1 MVVLIGAAFG
11 IALLAAVGQAVS
23 GFGFALISVPLLIPL
38 IGAPAAVAAA
48 TMLSFLLTL
57 GSSVQQRAHVQWRTV
72 AVVSATAVAG
82 MPFGLLALQ
91 LLAARWLSLVIGCTV
106 IVMVIVL
113 ARRTHG
119 PVRDRPVRDRS
130 VAAAGALS
138 GALLTST
145 GMNGPPL
152 VAALHGM
159 GLAPRPFR
167 ASLQAA
173 FVLQDAIAIVGFALV
188 GRVTGQALTAVAAGI
203 PGLVAGWLLGDLA
216 FGRMK
221 QETFRW
227 IVLAMLTATG
237 TVALVQ
243 AISG

>member
-1 MVVLIGAAFG
+1 MVVLIGAALG
-11 IALLAAVGQAVS
+11 IALLAAFGQAVS
-23 GFGFALISVPLLIPL
+23 GFGFALISVPLLIPFV
-38 IGAPAAVAAA
+38 GAPAAVATA

-57 GSSVQQRAHVQWRTV
+57 SSSVQQRAHVQWRTV
-72 AVVSATAVAG
+72 TVVSATAVVG

-91 LLAARWLSLVIGCTV
+91 LLAARWLSLVIGCTL
-106 IVMVIVL
+106 IVMVVVL
-113 ARRTHG
+113 GRRTH
-119 PVRDRPVRDRS
+119 RPVGDRS

-188 GRVTGQALTAVAAGI
+188 GRVTGEALTAVAAGI

-221 QETFRW
+221 QEAFRW
-227 IVLAMLTATG
+227 IVLAMLIATG

-243 AISG
+243 AIRG

>member
-1 MVVLIGAAFG
+1 MLIGAALCIG
-11 IALLAAVGQAVS
+11 LLAAFGQAVS
-23 GFGFALISVPLLIPL
+23 GFGFALIAVPLLIPL
-38 IGAPAAVAAA
+38 IGAPAAVATA

-72 AVVSATAVAG
+72 AVVSATAVVG

-91 LLAARWLSLVIGCTV
+91 LLASRWLSLVIGCTV

-113 ARRTHG
+113 ARRSH
-119 PVRDRPVRDRS
+119 RPVRDRS
-130 VAAAGALS
+130 AAAAGALS

-159 GLAPRPFR
+159 GLDARSFR

-221 QETFRW
+221 QEAFRW

-243 AISG
+243 AIRG